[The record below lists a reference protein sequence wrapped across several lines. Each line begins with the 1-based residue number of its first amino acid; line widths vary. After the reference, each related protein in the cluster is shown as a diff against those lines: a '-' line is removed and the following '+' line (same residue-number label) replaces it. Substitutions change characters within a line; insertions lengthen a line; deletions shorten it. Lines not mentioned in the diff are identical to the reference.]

1 MHLEQGKTVIDSAI
15 SQQQLCLVV
24 GHCQV
29 KYKGRAASKLSQGDR
44 LLVIKPDG
52 TFLVHQNSKMA
63 AINYQGPGAIVSTE
77 IRKADE
83 DADVAKV
90 EKTRK
95 TETEGAKNHGPQKDS
110 MLLVVKAERKK
121 PQEEVIE
128 VAFDSLQSA
137 QNFSLQDDESLK
149 LFGSERQLADL
160 LEQDLGLIEKGMRP
174 LQTES
179 HFNKGAID
187 ILAQDKDGRL
197 VAIELK
203 RRTAGLDAVTQLV
216 RYVKQLS
223 HRKDAKAT
231 PDANAQNKANRVR
244 GILCAPEI
252 TPNALTMLEQEGLEY
267 FKLDYEI
274 SNPSAKIKGLQKKQ
288 KMLEEFR

>member
-1 MHLEQGKTVIDSAI
+1 MKLEEGKSVIDSAI
-15 SQQQLCLVV
+15 AQQQLCLVV

-63 AINYQGPGAIVSTE
+63 AINYQGPGAFVSTE
-77 IRKADE
+77 LKQAENQGPENRDNTGKEADKQKTKTKKNE
-83 DADVAKV
+83 THDTTKPDAQL
-90 EKTRK
+90 T
-95 TETEGAKNHGPQKDS
+95 
-110 MLLVVKAERKK
+110 LVVKAERKK

-128 VAFDSLQSA
+128 VTFDSLQSA
-137 QNFSLQDDESLK
+137 QHFKMQDDESLT

-160 LEQDLGLIEKGMRP
+160 LEQDLGLIEKGLAP
-174 LQTES
+174 LKTES

-187 ILAQDKDGRL
+187 ILAQDRQGRL

-223 HRKDAKAT
+223 QRKETKTAK
-231 PDANAQNKANRVR
+231 VR

-252 TPNALTMLEQEGLEY
+252 TDNALTMLEEEGLEY
-267 FKLDYEI
+267 FRLDYEI

-288 KMLEEFR
+288 KMLGEYG

>member
-1 MHLEQGKTVIDSAI
+1 MKLEEGKTLIDSAI
-15 SQQQLCLVV
+15 SQQKLCLVV
-24 GHCQV
+24 GHCHV
-29 KYKGRAASKLSQGDR
+29 KYKGRAASKLSSGDR

-63 AINYQGPGAIVSTE
+63 AINYQGPGAFISTE
-77 IRKADE
+77 LKKAAE
-83 DADVAKV
+83 TQNTGKT
-90 EKTRK
+90 EKTK
-95 TETEGAKNHGPQKDS
+95 KAEIGKPEKSGIEDTS
-110 MLLVVKAERKK
+110 ILLIVKAERKK

-137 QNFSLQDDESLK
+137 QSFKLQDDETLK

-160 LEQDLGLIEKGMRP
+160 LEQDLGLVEKGLHP

-187 ILAQDKDGRL
+187 ILAQDAQGKL

-223 HRKDAKAT
+223 QRKNTKI
-231 PDANAQNKANRVR
+231 R
-244 GILCAPEI
+244 GLLCAPEI
-252 TPNALTMLEQEGLEY
+252 TPNALTMLEEEGLEY

-288 KMLEEFR
+288 KILGEY

>member
-1 MHLEQGKTVIDSAI
+1 MDLEESKTLIDHAI
-15 SQQQLCLVV
+15 SQQQLCLIV
-24 GHCQV
+24 GHCHV
-29 KYKGRAASKLSQGDR
+29 KYKGRAASKLSSGDR

-63 AINYQGPGAIVSTE
+63 AINYQGPGAFVST
-77 IRKADE
+77 ALQ
-83 DADVAKV
+83 AG
-90 EKTRK
+90 
-95 TETEGAKNHGPQKDS
+95 EGGAPA
-110 MLLVVKAERKK
+110 LVVKAERKK

-128 VAFDSLQSA
+128 VSFDSLQSA
-137 QNFSLQDDESLK
+137 ASFELQDDESLK

-160 LEQDLGLIEKGMRP
+160 LEQDLGLIEKGLHP

-187 ILAQDKDGRL
+187 ILAQDAQGRV

-223 HRKDAKAT
+223 QRKNTKI
-231 PDANAQNKANRVR
+231 R
-244 GILCAPEI
+244 GLLCAPEI
-252 TPNALTMLEQEGLEY
+252 TPNALKMLEEEGLEY

-288 KMLEEFR
+288 KVLGEY